1 MILRLYVFFLISIQ
15 LPLKRAQI
23 EESMIKLHKLYIY
36 INKNLRFPRL
46 INESPLSPYPI
57 ELEQKSFHQIKE

>member
-1 MILRLYVFFLISIQ
+1 MTYKTTTMNNNDFKVICVFDFLISIK

-36 INKNLRFPRL
+36 INKNLRVPRL
-46 INESPLSPYPI
+46 INESPLSP
-57 ELEQKSFHQIKE
+57 